1 MSTQSA
7 QATKWSLERIG
18 KENLKFIQTIKHQY
32 RRCWINLYELDEN
45 SLVVVRMYFNAPEQK
60 IINVESRSQWQ
71 RTIENKVKV
80 IH

>member
-60 IINVESRSQWQ
+60 ILILKAGVSGNELLKTRL
-71 RTIENKVKV
+71 R
-80 IH
+80 